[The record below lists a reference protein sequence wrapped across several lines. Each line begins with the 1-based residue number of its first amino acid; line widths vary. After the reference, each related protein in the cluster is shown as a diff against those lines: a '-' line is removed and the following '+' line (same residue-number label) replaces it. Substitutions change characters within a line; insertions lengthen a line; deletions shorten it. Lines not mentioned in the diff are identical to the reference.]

1 MEYPEDD
8 ILFSIRCGS
17 NEAENQ
23 ETTDDQSDSIPSEFQ
38 EGTDNLVR
46 LKKM

>member
-8 ILFSIRCGS
+8 ILLSIRCGS

-38 EGTDNLVR
+38 EGTDNLVM